1 MPEKK
6 ILIVDADVTSRN
18 FIARNLLDL
27 KYDVI
32 EAGSGKEGLIC
43 AWRDR
48 PDLMIVDP
56 VAPDLK
62 GEELAVKLRQ
72 DARTSNMPLIALS
85 SDSSADRAKSCLDA
99 GFNEY
104 IAKSGQA
111 VTVLNVAMNRLLGL
125 SDDAAVKKGGMLIV
139 FLSAKGGTGTSSL
152 CANIAM
158 NIGEHQSEARVAVI
172 DLVLPIGSIGPL
184 VGHQDKQN
192 IVTIADMLPAATGAG
207 FFRDHLPEVKPWR
220 FHLLSGSPDPES
232 SNLLNIT
239 RIWDIVVSIK
249 LAFDYVFV
257 DLGRSLSKFS
267 LPIIQHADL
276 ISLIISTDLSSVNLT
291 HTLVKYLKAKGVKE
305 AAIYT
310 ILNRAVGL
318 EGLTKTEAEKALE
331 IPIMTTVP
339 YLGGNFA
346 LANNQHQPYSLK
358 FPKDTASVVFLEAA
372 KEMSGLSEKLRLE

>member
-6 ILIVDADVTSRN
+6 ILIVDSDVASRN
-18 FIARNLLDL
+18 FIARNLLDQ

-32 EAGSGKEGLIC
+32 ETGSGKEGLIC

-56 VAPDLK
+56 VIPDLK
-62 GEELAVKLRQ
+62 GEELAAKLRQ

-85 SDSSADRAKSCLDA
+85 SDSNVDRVRSCLDA

-111 VTVLNVAMNRLLGL
+111 VTVLHEAINRLLGI
-125 SDDAAVKKGGMLIV
+125 SDAVVKKGGMLIV

-158 NIGEHQSEARVAVI
+158 NMGEHQHEARVAVI

-184 VGHQDKQN
+184 VGYPDKQN
-192 IVTIADMLPAATGAG
+192 VVTIADMPPSATGPG

-232 SNLLNIT
+232 SNLLNVT

-249 LAFDYVFV
+249 LAFDYVLV

-267 LPIIQHADL
+267 LPLIQHADL
-276 ISLIISTDLSSVNLT
+276 ISLIISTDLSSVSLT
-291 HTLVKYLKAKGVKE
+291 HSLLKYLKTKGVKGT
-305 AAIYT
+305 AIYT

-318 EGLTKTEAEKALE
+318 EGLTKAEAEKALG

-346 LANNQHQPYSLK
+346 LANNQHQPYALK
-358 FPKDTASVVFLEAA
+358 FPKDTASVVFREAA
-372 KEMSGLSEKLRLE
+372 KEMSELSEKLRLE

>member
-6 ILIVDADVTSRN
+6 ILIVDADGTSRN
-18 FIARNLLDL
+18 FIARNLFDR
-27 KYDVI
+27 KFEVI

-48 PDLMIVDP
+48 PDLVIVDP
-56 VAPDLK
+56 VMPDLR
-62 GEELAVKLRQ
+62 GEELAARLRQ
-72 DARTSNMPLIALS
+72 DGRTSVLPLVALS
-85 SDSSADRAKSCLDA
+85 SDSSPGRVKSCLDA

-111 VTVLNVAMNRLLGL
+111 VATLNDAINRLLGI
-125 SDDAAVKKGGMLIV
+125 SDAVAGQGGMLIV

-158 NIGEHQSEARVAVI
+158 NMAEHQPEARVAVI

-184 VGHQDKQN
+184 VGYQGGLN
-192 IVTIADMLPAATGAG
+192 IVTIADMFPAAAGPG
-207 FFRDHLPEVKPWR
+207 FFLDRLPKVKPWQ
-220 FHLLSGSPDPES
+220 FHLLSGAPDPES
-232 SNLLNIT
+232 SNLLNVT
-239 RIWDIVVSIK
+239 RIWDIVLSIRH
-249 LAFDYVFV
+249 AFDYVLI

-267 LPIIQHADL
+267 LPLIQHADL
-276 ISLIISTDLSSVNLT
+276 ISLIISTDLSSISLT
-291 HTLVKYLKAKGVKE
+291 HTLLNYLKAKGVRE
-305 AAIYT
+305 RAIYA

-318 EGLTKTEAEKALE
+318 EGLSKSEAEKVLG

-358 FPKDTASVVFLEAA
+358 FPKETASVVFMEAA
-372 KEMSGLSEKLRLE
+372 REISALAEKIRME